1 MEGTITILEILKYLL
16 TAVGIL
22 TVAWG
27 VYDMFGDN
35 GNQSSMG
42 VKKIIGGA
50 AFGIIGFVAM
60 QLVITNIQSGIDQ
73 ANSADITSAL
83 IVLKGLML

>member
-16 TAVGIL
+16 TAVGVL

-50 AFGIIGFVAM
+50 AFAIISFVAM
-60 QLVITNIQSGIDQ
+60 QLVVSNVQDGISQ
-73 ANSADITSAL
+73 ANSANIITAMTT
-83 IVLKGLML
+83 LKGLML